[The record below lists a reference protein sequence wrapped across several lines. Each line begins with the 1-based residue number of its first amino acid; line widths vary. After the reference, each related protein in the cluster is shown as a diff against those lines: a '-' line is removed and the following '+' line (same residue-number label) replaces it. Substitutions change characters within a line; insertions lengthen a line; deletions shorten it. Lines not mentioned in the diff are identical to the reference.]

1 MRYLILLTLLL
12 SACESVPALPQI
24 SGPQE
29 GDVYEHKLTRERVQI
44 DRVGIAHELAQGY
57 RNDEARRRE
66 AFTVGVEVQDA
77 YYLSGD
83 IVMPSYAGEDDV
95 RFDPQTMER
104 HSPDTTSQS
113 AAYLEQRGNYV
124 IEQMR
129 SDLIDRFL
137 MEDIEYR
144 VARILPVADLETDY
158 ILID

>member
-1 MRYLILLTLLL
+1 MQLFPALLLLTLTLW
-12 SACESVPALPQI
+12 ACQA
-24 SGPQE
+24 GPQV
-29 GDVYEHKLTRERVQI
+29 GDVYEHKLTRERIQI
-44 DRVGIAHELAQGY
+44 DGVGVGYELARSY
-57 RNDEARRRE
+57 REDEQQRRE
-66 AFTVGVEVQDA
+66 ALTLDGAVQDF

-83 IVMPSYAGEDDV
+83 IVVPSYAGEDDA

-104 HSPDTTSQS
+104 HRPDTTAQS

-124 IEQMR
+124 TEQMR

-158 ILID
+158 TLID